1 MIVPLAQI
9 DEKQIVSSTGALDLE
24 AVPKEMVV
32 IGGGVIGLELVCLLH
47 PLCSLQCQD
56 LCRHEVEE

>member
-1 MIVPLAQI
+1 MIIPFAQI

-32 IGGGVIGLELVCLLH
+32 IGGGVIGLELVCQLH
-47 PLCSLQCQD
+47 PPCIMYCHD
-56 LCRHEVEE
+56 LYPHQVED